1 MRIRSLLPAAALSA
15 AVVLGGLAATAP
27 AAWAASVEGKIS
39 AIGADSNTVTINK
52 KSYRV
57 SEGAKVLVSGKPGS
71 FESLKVGMQCKAQ
84 LGHKE
89 ATSLNCTGKGK

>member
-1 MRIRSLLPAAALSA
+1 MRIRSLPVIAAFA
-15 AVVLGGLAATAP
+15 AVGLAAGVPP
-27 AAWAASVEGKIS
+27 AFAASVEGKIS
-39 AIGADSNTVTINK
+39 AIGAETNTVTINK

-71 FESLKVGMQCKAQ
+71 FESLKVGMKCKAQ

>member
-1 MRIRSLLPAAALSA
+1 MRIHTLPIVAAI
-15 AVVLGGLAATAP
+15 AVVGLAAGVPP
-27 AAWAASVEGKIS
+27 AFAASVEGKIS
-39 AIGADSNTVTINK
+39 AIAADTNTVTINK
-52 KSYRV
+52 KAYRV

-71 FESLKVGMQCKAQ
+71 FDSLKVGMKCKAQ